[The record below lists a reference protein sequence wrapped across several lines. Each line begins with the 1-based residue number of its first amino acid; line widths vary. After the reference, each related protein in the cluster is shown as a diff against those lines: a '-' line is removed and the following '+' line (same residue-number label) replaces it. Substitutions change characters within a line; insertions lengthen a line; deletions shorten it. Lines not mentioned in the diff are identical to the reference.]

1 MKLVSPISCSKN
13 ASSTD
18 IQHKRA
24 MRIGLGGTEQYL
36 REEIMGRKHCEPRC
50 QVKKAHY
57 EFALGKGHQ
66 VVPMIHE
73 VFGAW
78 SIAASDLLDR
88 LGEIRKGRLDKEFH
102 DASWAERSFHNYY
115 AARISIALHMG
126 MAIMIRQG
134 ARIVTHRATHVD
146 DVRRVTGRRFW
157 QKQRRATAD

>member
-1 MKLVSPISCSKN
+1 M
-13 ASSTD
+13 
-18 IQHKRA
+18 
-24 MRIGLGGTEQYL
+24 
-36 REEIMGRKHCEPRC
+36 
-50 QVKKAHY
+50 
-57 EFALGKGHQ
+57 
-66 VVPMIHE
+66 
-73 VFGAW
+73 FGAW

-88 LGEIRKGRLDKEFH
+88 LGEIREGRLDKEFH